1 MLHQLISHNDVA
13 THDKNEHL
21 LSICNSDSHIFCLL
35 QIPGALLF

>member
-13 THDKNEHL
+13 THDKNEH